1 MSDARH
7 LGQLTVGESAALG
20 SMDLPA
26 AAAGRLREMG
36 FLSGASVRLVRR
48 APLGCPIEFEVGGA
62 RLALRQVDASQIF
75 VQ

>member
-1 MSDARH
+1 MSNARH
-7 LGQLTVGESAALG
+7 LGQLTAGESAAVG
-20 SMDLPA
+20 GMNLPE

-36 FLSGASVRLVRR
+36 FLAGASVRMVRR

-62 RLALRQVDASQIF
+62 RLALRQADAAQIF